1 MRDDAEGFSGLMLLG
16 YGLLIVALVATVAAN
31 VLFTLSRRGGK
42 LPFGKWAR
50 IAVGVGA
57 AGIVGASAWLMA
69 LIGGHRFEFHYVA
82 EYSSR
87 ASATRYLIAA
97 FWGGQEG
104 SILLWA
110 FWTAVLGVVLAK
122 RSGDK
127 AAWVWPVYGLVQTYL
142 LGLLL
147 LKCPFRLGDGPLPP
161 DGKGLNPLLQNPWMV
176 IHPPILF
183 LGFASTAVPAAWTVH
198 ALLHKDWDGWVKS
211 AFPWTLF
218 SFATL
223 GFGLSLGGY
232 WAYETLGWGGFW
244 AWDPVE
250 NTSLVPWLFL
260 TALLHGFSLQ
270 RRNGGARIA
279 NLLLGTLPF
288 ATMNYGTFLT
298 RTGILSDFSVHSFS
312 SLGTDGYWVML
323 GAIIVFTAGPL
334 ALLVMR
340 GKQIPRAKSIEQ
352 PVSRESGFVAASALL
367 ALLGIGVTL
376 GMSAPL
382 LTKLWMPKGAALEAD
397 YYNQI
402 GYPLAIVMGM
412 MMAFTPYLAWKTG
425 NASDALKRLWPP
437 YIGAIVV
444 TIGMTAAAWKLGVRK
459 PWMVL
464 LFATS
469 LFTTFA
475 NLALVIPRLKSK
487 GGRLSIGGFT
497 AHAGAGMV
505 LAGVAIL
512 VAFSTQSE
520 AIPLVKGE
528 PKKVGGTT
536 LTYLGNTSHPFEKD
550 NSLRIRVGEGNG
562 AWEANPRYY
571 YANWEGKDTL
581 FANPPAIRR
590 HLFGDDYLALGG
602 EQEELLDDPDRSTTP
617 NNQFSMKMGET
628 KSFGDYSFTLETVS
642 MDDKAAELMR
652 KHDEKGFNALPEVL
666 LTAVVTVRYKDQ
678 EKVATP
684 VVRNVQKSG
693 IFSKV
698 AAIPGPEGEQVIL
711 RFVPPPTERQVA
723 EVEGMWQ
730 QAVEAAKQKGQPG
743 TTEFQQA
750 LMPSVGLMQKA
761 EQMRALSTFQTLR
774 FETYNAPDDQDVI
787 FVDLSTKPFIW
798 LVWLGT
804 LLYSAGG
811 LVAYRRRAAEAGE
824 PDKAVA

>member
-1 MRDDAEGFSGLMLLG
+1 MLLG
-16 YGLLIVALVATVAAN
+16 YGLLILALVATVAAN
-31 VLFTLSRRGGK
+31 VLFTVSRRPGRAA
-42 LPFGKWAR
+42 LGKWAWWSVVTS
-50 IAVGVGA
+50 AV
-57 AGIVGASAWLMA
+57 GIVGASAWLMS
-69 LIGGHRFEFHYVA
+69 LIGSHRFEFHYVA

-110 FWTAVLGVVLAK
+110 FWTAVLGVLLAK
-122 RSGDK
+122 RSGER

-147 LKCPFRLGDGPLPP
+147 LKCPFRLGDGPLPT

-198 ALLHKDWDGWVKS
+198 ALLHKDWDGWVKA

-260 TALLHGFSLQ
+260 TALLHGFAVQ
-270 RRNGGARIA
+270 QRNGRARIA
-279 NLLLGTLPF
+279 NLILGILPF

-323 GAIIVFTAGPL
+323 GAISVFTAGPL
-334 ALLVMR
+334 VLLAIR
-340 GKQIPRAKSIEQ
+340 GRSIPKPSAAQ
-352 PVSRESGFVAASALL
+352 AVVSRESGFIAASALL
-367 ALLGIGVTL
+367 ALLGLGVTL

-402 GYPLAIVMGM
+402 GYPLGIL
-412 MMAFTPYLAWKTG
+412 MALLMALTPYLAWKTG
-425 NASDALKRLWPP
+425 DTSTALKRLWPP
-437 YIGAIVV
+437 YITAIVI

-469 LFTTFA
+469 LFTTCA
-475 NLALVIPRLKSK
+475 NIWLVIPRLKSR

-505 LAGVAIL
+505 LAGVALL
-512 VAFSTQSE
+512 VAFSTQTS

-528 PKKVGGTT
+528 PKEVAGVT
-536 LTYLGNTSHPFEKD
+536 LTYLGNTSHPFEKE
-550 NSLRIRVGEGNG
+550 NALRIRVGSGKD

-602 EQEELLDDPDRSTTP
+602 EQEELLDDPDRATTP
-617 NNQFSMKMGET
+617 NNQFSLKMGET
-628 KSFGDYSFTLETVS
+628 KSFGDYTFTLETVS

-652 KHDEKGFNALPEVL
+652 NKDEKGFNALPEVL

-684 VVRNVQKSG
+684 IIRNVQKSG
-693 IFSKV
+693 VFSKV
-698 AAIPGPEGEQVIL
+698 VPIPGPDGEQVIL

-730 QAVEAAKQKGQPG
+730 QAVEAAKTKGQPG
-743 TTEFQQA
+743 TSAFQEA

-761 EQMRALSTFQTLR
+761 EQMRALSSFQTLR

-787 FVDLSTKPFIW
+787 FVDWSTKPFIW

-804 LLYSAGG
+804 LLYTAGG
-811 LVAYRRRAAEAGE
+811 LVAYRRRSLEAGT
-824 PDKAVA
+824 PDKAGA